1 MFYKMATE
9 SDQVCSKAIIR
20 EIKDNYILVEMTVSS
35 ACSSCHAKG
44 ACGASEQKQEK
55 LKVTC
60 ADPSQYRLGELV
72 NIELKQTLARKAVL
86 IAYFFPFLV
95 MIIGLFGIFAITKNE
110 LLSIGISIGGTTLY
124 FYIISKLKDKLEK
137 EFVLTVKKL
146 EF

>member
-1 MFYKMATE
+1 MSTV
-9 SDQVCSKAIIR
+9 SDQVCSKAIVR
-20 EIKDNYILVEMTVSS
+20 EINETYLIVEMTVSS
-35 ACSSCHAKG
+35 ACSACHAKG
-44 ACGASEQKQEK
+44 ACGASEHKQEK

-60 ADPSQYRLGELV
+60 TDPSQYRLGELV

-95 MIIGLFGIFAITKNE
+95 MIIGLFGIYAITKNE

-124 FYIISKLKDKLEK
+124 FFIISKLKDKLEK

>member
-1 MFYKMATE
+1 MSTE
-9 SDQVCSKAIIR
+9 SDQVCSKAIVR
-20 EIKDNYILVEMTVSS
+20 EINETYLIVEMTVSS

-95 MIIGLFGIFAITKNE
+95 MIIGLFGIYAITKNE

-124 FYIISKLKDKLEK
+124 FFIISKLKDKLEK